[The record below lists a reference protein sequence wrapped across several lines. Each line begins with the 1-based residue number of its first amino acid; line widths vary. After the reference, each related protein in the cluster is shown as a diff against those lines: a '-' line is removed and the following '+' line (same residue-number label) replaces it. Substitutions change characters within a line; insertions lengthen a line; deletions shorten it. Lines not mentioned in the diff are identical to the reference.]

1 MKKTVFTGSGV
12 ALITPMHQDGSVNYE
27 KLAELVEFHVNNKT
41 DAIIACGTTAES
53 ATLSK
58 DEHEDIIKFVV
69 KCAAGRIPVIAGTG
83 SNETYYAAELS
94 QQAQQAGADALLI
107 VTPYYNK
114 TTQAGLVA
122 HYNYIAD
129 RVDIPIILYSVPSR
143 TGLNIAPET
152 CKELSKHKNIVAIK
166 EASGDIS
173 QVAKI
178 AALCGD
184 DLQIYSGNDDQI
196 VPIMSLG
203 AKGVISV
210 LANVCPKEAHDICQE
225 YLDGNVAK
233 AAELQLEY
241 LELINNL
248 FCEVNP
254 TPVKE
259 AMNIMGFKVGECR
272 LPLVRPTEAN
282 CKKIAD
288 SLRKVGVIK

>member
-58 DEHEDIIKFVV
+58 EEHEDIIKFVI

-94 QQAQQAGADALLI
+94 QQAEKAGADALLI

-129 RVDIPIILYSVPSR
+129 RVNIPIILYSVPSR

-233 AAELQLEY
+233 ATALQLEY

-254 TPVKE
+254 TPVEE
-259 AMNIMGFKVGECR
+259 AMNIMGFQVGECR
-272 LPLVRPTEAN
+272 LPLVKPSEAN